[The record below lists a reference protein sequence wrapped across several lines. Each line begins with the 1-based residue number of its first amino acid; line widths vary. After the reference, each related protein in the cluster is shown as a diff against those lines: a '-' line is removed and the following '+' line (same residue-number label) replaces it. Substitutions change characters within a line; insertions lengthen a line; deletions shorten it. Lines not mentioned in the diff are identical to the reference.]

1 MSRLTQQPRTL
12 TPPAHPRPPPPC
24 PRRKIRDDSNCLTVA
39 LRPGLLDVLRR
50 HATTLDIVR
59 AQLDQYLELKR
70 TQFPRFYFLSND
82 ELIEILATAGVDPR
96 AVQARQR
103 RGLR

>member
-1 MSRLTQQPRTL
+1 MLE
-12 TPPAHPRPPPPC
+12 
-24 PRRKIRDDSNCLTVA
+24 
-39 LRPGLLDVLRR
+39 VLRR
-50 HATTLDIVR
+50 HASTLDIVR

-96 AVQARQR
+96 AVQVRVFIIDGAIAHIYFVDFYIVVAALVDPFRC
-103 RGLR
+103 GCSPSF